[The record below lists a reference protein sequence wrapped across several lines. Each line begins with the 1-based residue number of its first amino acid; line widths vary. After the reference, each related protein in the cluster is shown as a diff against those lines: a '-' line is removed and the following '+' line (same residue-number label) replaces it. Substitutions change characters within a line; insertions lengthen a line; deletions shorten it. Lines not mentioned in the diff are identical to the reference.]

1 MKKEEIQELFVQ
13 GIDCSQVVACYFAD
27 EMGCLWS
34 RQGKSLHASEA
45 A

>member
-1 MKKEEIQELFVQ
+1 MKKKEIQELFLR

-34 RQGKSLHASEA
+34 RQGKFLHASEA
-45 A
+45 V